1 MIGKLRIL
9 PVVIMAA
16 VLLFGIK
23 LENIRRNIL
32 ELGVAPAVAQ
42 DKKAKPARPVKSVE
56 EVAAAKTKAGEKT
69 EAEAKPDGKG
79 KMAVSEEPV
88 DPTAPL
94 PKSRKSVSAGGNAG
108 FTAAEIE
115 VLENLTRRRE
125 ELERRAQA
133 LQMRE
138 KLMAA
143 TEKSV
148 DAKIRKLKKLETRI
162 SAMVK
167 QKDTESEGQLKSLVK
182 VYESMKPKDAARIF
196 EQLDMDILLDVTAR
210 MREAKMAPVLAAMKS
225 EKAKALTVQ
234 LATRR
239 RLPATGG

>member
-9 PVVIMAA
+9 PVVIAA
-16 VLLFGIK
+16 SVLVFGIK
-23 LENIRRNIL
+23 LENIRRNVMN
-32 ELGVAPAVAQ
+32 LGVATAAAQ
-42 DKKAKPARPVKSVE
+42 DLKKKSAKPPKSVE
-56 EVAAAKTKAGEKT
+56 AIAAVKKNDGTESGVATKSAGEGGQAAA
-69 EAEAKPDGKG
+69 AEPA
-79 KMAVSEEPV
+79 

-94 PKSRKSVSAGGNAG
+94 AKAKKSISAGGHAG

-115 VLENLTRRRE
+115 VLENLSRRRK

-133 LQMRE
+133 LRMRE

-143 TEKSV
+143 AEKSV
-148 DAKIRKLKKLETRI
+148 DGKIKELKILEATI
-162 SAMVK
+162 LAMVK
-167 QKDTESEGQLKSLVK
+167 EKDAEAEGQLKSLVK

-196 EQLDMDILLDVTAR
+196 EQLDMDILLDVAGR
-210 MREAKMAPVLAAMKS
+210 MRETKMAPVLAAMKS
-225 EKAKALTVQ
+225 ETAKELTVQ